1 MTLVGWVIYNGYLP
15 GDKFYDYANMIAS
28 AAIDRGH
35 QTILLKNNEI
45 ISLLDQISIN
55 RKSFPHY
62 VVFTDK
68 DTYLAKQ
75 LQLLGIRVYNSAEA
89 IEISDDKIK
98 TYQVLGS
105 KQIPIPKTIFAPK
118 TFGFQIDEQF
128 VESVIQY
135 FSFPLV
141 LKEAF
146 GSFGEQVYLVHNRDE
161 LFAQIEVIG
170 TRPFM
175 FQQFIQTSYGKDLR
189 LQVVGD
195 RVVTAMKRT
204 SEHDFRANVTSGG
217 KMERYKPNEIEK
229 QLAIQAT
236 KAIGADFAGVDLL
249 FGENNAPIVCEINSN
264 AHIRNLLDCTGVN
277 AAIDLVHYIEKD
289 LGDL

>member
-1 MTLVGWVIYNGYLP
+1 MTLVGWVIYNGFLP